1 MKSFFYNTF
10 ALWLILCSYSMAF
23 AKGNATW
30 IKSTYF
36 RGYDP
41 VTKKNLTSEDVES
54 LALRLKANHIH
65 YAYIF
70 AGPYDKVRKQHRL
83 WA

>member
-1 MKSFFYNTF
+1 MKSFFYIT
-10 ALWLILCSYSMAF
+10 ALWLTLCSCSLAF

-41 VTKKNLTSEDVES
+41 VTKKNLTSLDVEN

-65 YAYIF
+65 YA
-70 AGPYDKVRKQHRL
+70 
-83 WA
+83 